1 MESIEKKDESPQR
14 AEEKAA
20 IVEGEANFN
29 RENSQKFRSGWT
41 TAPKVRR
48 PQTFVPVKERA
59 EELEARQQHIAKT
72 EERKTRLEVEE
83 KRRQGEEVSKLAEQK
98 RLEEEIEKER
108 LADAKVLDR
117 EILAKRAELDR
128 LEQERVAKVL
138 DQEILAKRAELDRI
152 QQEGVEY
159 GRVLDEQR
167 NEATEF
173 VPTAPVDDDGLEN
186 VEGGA
191 AGKPTAALAIEKD
204 DDNDPQKKWWQKKN
218 FRCASLLLLLLII
231 GGMAGFVLGLGN
243 NDDTTASASSSALG
257 GGTVVAA
264 SAGGDNGTD
273 VPTSA
278 PTAPVKDV
286 TGVIEPTS
294 PLEAQVDNGIGPSS
308 TPVIAV
314 QPSFKPTTDTVT
326 DNPSERPT
334 PHPVTYSLTK
344 QPTPNPVL
352 DGLIN
357 QLLTDPVTDSPSEQ
371 PSRHPITDNPTKQ
384 LATDIPT
391 KQPALLPGT
400 GSPTEQLNAQ
410 PVTDSPTK
418 QQTPEPTTD
427 SPIAQPSGNPVTD
440 SPSKQ
445 PTPQSLT
452 DSPTKQP
459 TSQPVTDSPTRRPT
473 RKPVTNRLTKRPT
486 RKPVSDSPTPQP
498 AGSSLMEP
506 VVVDRS
512 CEYKKRQ
519 DVFVSVAPNFSEQ
532 QMYGGSSDFDGDTA
546 VVVSYDLDFSAF
558 GAGAV
563 WILGMNEDGIWEQT
577 SALQTSVSEQFGWGC
592 SISGDTIVI
601 SAPGSGGQI
610 SIDSM
615 LNTFWFGRGRAVVMA
630 KDNIGSWYQQAS
642 LSPEVADWN
651 AGFGIS
657 VDISDCGCFIAVGA
671 WNDRDRRGSVYIFSK
686 TSSGSWTEVQKLS
699 PIFARQSESTFYG
712 NYGYTVAITDD
723 FLAAKAPYDYMNGL
737 RGVVYVYER
746 GLDGMYDEIQRL
758 STPEGTQAESH
769 NPDMTFLDGHLLVG
783 APGNKKVYVF
793 KQIASGYQK
802 TAELTGSEVGPVGDF
817 GIRLDGEGTNVMV
830 ADTADGTAVSYLF
843 SLEGGV
849 WKEKVKFDGL
859 AAFSGNSIVAHSPLD
874 FQLDTWYSSY
884 GGEASFYDL
893 VCER

>member
-1 MESIEKKDESPQR
+1 MESVEKKDESPQR
-14 AEEKAA
+14 AEKAA

-29 RENSQKFRSGWT
+29 RENSQKFRSGWVK
-41 TAPKVRR
+41 APKVPR
-48 PQTFVPVKERA
+48 PQMFVPVKERS
-59 EELEARQQHIAKT
+59 EDLEARQQHAAT
-72 EERKTRLEVEE
+72 NEERETGLEVEE
-83 KRRQGEEVSKLAEQK
+83 KRRQGEEVSKLVEQK

-108 LADAKVLDR
+108 LASAKVLDR

-128 LEQERVAKVL
+128 LEQERLAKVL
-138 DQEILAKRAELDRI
+138 DQEILAKRAELERLH
-152 QQEGVEY
+152 QEQVEH

-173 VPTAPVDDDGLEN
+173 VPTAPADDDGLEN
-186 VEGGA
+186 VEEGGT
-191 AGKPTAALAIEKD
+191 GKPTAPLAIEKD

-231 GGMAGFVLGLGN
+231 GGVAGFFIGLGN
-243 NDDTTASASSSALG
+243 NDDANASASSSVLG
-257 GGTVVAA
+257 GGTNVAA

-273 VPTSA
+273 VPTLA
-278 PTAPVKDV
+278 PTTPVKDV

-294 PLEAQVDNGIGPSS
+294 PLVAQVDNDIGPSS
-308 TPVIAV
+308 APVIAV
-314 QPSFKPTTDTVT
+314 QPSLKPATDAITKKS
-326 DNPSERPT
+326 SERPT
-334 PHPVTYSLTK
+334 PHPVTYSPTK
-344 QPTPNPVL
+344 QPAPNPVL
-352 DGLIN
+352 DGLVN
-357 QLLTDPVTDSPSEQ
+357 QLLPNPVTDSPSEQ
-371 PSRHPITDNPTKQ
+371 PSPHLITDNPTKQ

-391 KQPALLPGT
+391 KQPALLPGI
-400 GSPTEQLNAQ
+400 GSPTDQLNAQ
-410 PVTDSPTK
+410 PVMDSPTK
-418 QQTPEPTTD
+418 QPSPEPTTD
-427 SPIAQPSGNPVTD
+427 SPTTQPSRNPITD

-445 PTPQSLT
+445 PTPQPVT

-459 TSQPVTDSPTRRPT
+459 ASQPITDSPTRRPT
-473 RKPVTNRLTKRPT
+473 RKPVTNRPTQQPT
-486 RKPVSDSPTPQP
+486 RKPISGSPTPQP
-498 AGSSLMEP
+498 AGSSLVEP

-512 CEYKKRQ
+512 CEYRKRQ
-519 DVFVSVAPNFSEQ
+519 DVFVSVAPNFSDQ

-546 VVVSYDLDFSAF
+546 VVVSYDQDFSF
-558 GAGAV
+558 IGAGAV
-563 WILGMNEDGIWEQT
+563 WILGMNEGGIWKQT
-577 SALQTSVSEQFGWGC
+577 AVLQTSVTEQFGWGS

-601 SAPGSGGQI
+601 GAPGSGGQL
-610 SIDSM
+610 SIDSV
-615 LNTFWFGRGRAVVMA
+615 LNTFWLGRGRAVVMA
-630 KDNIGSWYQQAS
+630 KNNIGSWYQQAS

-699 PIFARQSESTFYG
+699 PIFTRQSESMFYG
-712 NYGYTVAITDD
+712 NYGYTVAIADD
-723 FLAAKAPYDYMNGL
+723 FLAVKAPYDYMNGL

-758 STPEGTQAESH
+758 STPEGTQAETH

-793 KQIASGYQK
+793 KKIASGYKK

-817 GIRLDGEGTNVMV
+817 GIRLDGEGTNIMV
-830 ADTADGTAVSYLF
+830 ADTADGTDMSYLF

-849 WKEKVKFDGL
+849 WKEKAKFDGL

-874 FQLDTWYSSY
+874 FQQSFNSY
-884 GGEASFYDL
+884 RGEASFYDL